1 MITAPPQ
8 TASTGVDT
16 SGIELLPPP
25 LKGPLPQARLTSAS
39 QALSIYWN
47 MHQANKPRNG
57 FGAYLQGVADGNPPH
72 RQSTLRNN
80 GQGWRANFN
89 TMESKARKDTA
100 KTPYY
105 DLFSSGPTYS
115 EVRTKIASDLPAED
129 ASGIIT
135 EEFHLMLKEWSGFDL
150 NFWKMLDDFVGF
162 GRGWL
167 YWMDMDSPRFKRVP
181 WWRVRFPDGT
191 DVDPETWETF
201 SIEHVFNPVNLNA
214 YIRDEEDA
222 RQEGWNPAQVRK
234 ALTAACPLDPNSAED
249 SMLVQQMIRDQD
261 IGLMYRANTVQAAS
275 IYQKEWDG
283 SWSRMIIQTAKQPSA
298 EYQLNP
304 KDWLYYKRGVAE
316 DVSQLIAPFIFEV
329 ETGSINGLGGLLR
342 DITDQ
347 VKVKNRLRCEQ
358 VNNAFL
364 RSTILM
370 QAQNASS
377 RVKGGLV
384 TVGGGVTLIPEGL
397 AIQQSTILG
406 DLEGTL
412 LIDREMS
419 RDLDVNT
426 GIFRPQQEKPTGNP
440 EPLGT
445 TQLRFAQSSVLT
457 NSAVNRFQI
466 QMDWMFKE
474 LYRRASQDLPR
485 SSDPGIK
492 AALAFQKRC
501 LDRGVSRRQLENPR
515 SVTAF
520 RIIGNG
526 SPGMRQQ
533 LTAEIAQFL
542 PVLNLG
548 QRGMKNFS
556 RMVIAARGGQDT
568 VERLLPPADE
578 ADLPSEQ
585 DREALQENTSIKV
598 GSQVLV
604 IDNDD
609 HWVHL
614 RRHFEAG
621 FGALQATEQGGDLAE
636 AAAFIQGGLPHI
648 EEHIAKLMN
657 PQQQKSAIENAK
669 KLEQGLGELIQAMEQ
684 QQQSQQAQA
693 QVMSEIELKAAATQ
707 AAIADKQLKTQAG
720 LQDKAVKTQQSLAI
734 NAAKARQSMGV
745 ADASTAADIIRQ
757 NAKTYA
763 DIKSA
768 EQKSVAKNSNS
779 KQE

>member
-1 MITAPPQ
+1 MTAPPQ

-16 SGIELLPPP
+16 SGIQLAPPP
-25 LKGPLPQARLTSAS
+25 ATGPLPKSRLTSAS

-47 MHQANKPRNG
+47 IHQANKARNG
-57 FGAYLQGVADGNPPH
+57 FGAHLQGVADGNPPH
-72 RQSTLRNN
+72 RQSSLRNK
-80 GQGWRANFN
+80 GQGWMANFS

-105 DLFSSGPTYS
+105 DLFSSGPTYA
-115 EVRTKIASDLPAED
+115 EVRTVINSDLDAD
-129 ASGIIT
+129 TASGIIT
-135 EEFHLMLKEWSGFDL
+135 DEFHLMLKQWSGFDL

-167 YWMDMDSPRFKRVP
+167 YWPDAETPRFKRVP

-201 SIEHVFNPVNLNA
+201 SIEHIYNPVNLNA
-214 YIRDEEDA
+214 YIRDENDA
-222 RQEGWNPAQVRK
+222 ANEGWNPKQVRK
-234 ALTAACPLDPNSAED
+234 ALTAACPQDPNGSED
-249 SMLVQQMIRDQD
+249 AMLVQQMIRDQD
-261 IGLMYRANTVQAAS
+261 IGLMYRANTTVQAGS

-283 SWSRMIIQTAKQPSA
+283 TWSRMIIQTEKQPAA

-304 KDWLYYKRGVAE
+304 GDWLYYKRNVAE
-316 DVSQLIAPFIFEV
+316 DVSQLLAPFIFEV

-347 VKVKNRLRCEQ
+347 VKVKNRMRCSQVDNALLR
-358 VNNAFL
+358 A
-364 RSTILM
+364 TILM
-370 QAQNASS
+370 QAQTASS
-377 RVKGGLV
+377 RVKGGLI

-397 AIQQSTILG
+397 AIQQSSIIG
-406 DLEGTL
+406 DIQSTL
-412 LIDREMS
+412 MVDEAMS
-419 RDLDVNT
+419 RELDVNT
-426 GIFRPQQEKPTGNP
+426 GIFRPQQEKPSGNP

-466 QMDWMFKE
+466 QMDWLLKE
-474 LYRRASQDLPR
+474 VYRRATQDLPK

-492 AALAFQKRC
+492 AAAEFQKRC
-501 LDRGVSRRQLENPR
+501 MDRGVSRKQLDTPR
-515 SVTAF
+515 SITAF

-533 LTAEIAQFL
+533 LTAELANFL
-542 PVLNLG
+542 PVLGLG

-556 RMVIAARGGQDT
+556 RMIIAARGGQDT
-568 VERLLPPADE
+568 VERLLPAADE

-609 HWVHL
+609 HLVHL

-621 FGALQATEQGGDLAE
+621 FGALEAAQQGGDLAE
-636 AAAFIQGGLPHI
+636 AAAFIQGALPHI
-648 EEHIAKLMN
+648 GEHISKLMN
-657 PQQQKSAIENAK
+657 PQQQKSATEAAK
-669 KLEQGLGELIQAMEQ
+669 QLEQGLGELIQAVEAQ
-684 QQQSQQAQA
+684 QQGQQQHQQMMSDIQMKQA
-693 QVMSEIELKAAATQ
+693 STQ
-707 AAIADKQLKTQAG
+707 ASIQDKQAKTQAG
-720 LQDKAVKTQQSLAI
+720 LQDKAMKTRQGLEI
-734 NAAKARQSMGV
+734 NAAKAQQSMGI
-745 ADASTAADIIRQ
+745 ADATTAATILRQ
-757 NAKTYA
+757 NAEAKA
-763 DIKSA
+763 KIMASR
-768 EQKSVAKNSNS
+768 QKSVASKSN
-779 KQE
+779 KK